1 MNSIIWRDS
10 WLLLLIIPTLAVI
23 GWWWH
28 LATTQRERRLIL
40 MRGAAIMLLV
50 CAVAAPSIGVTAD
63 RVALVIVRDRSLS
76 TAVSADQQAAII
88 EQVLANKP
96 ADALVGIVDVA
107 ADAQVARVASAE
119 GSDTSLAT
127 LTDRNATAL
136 ADGVTQAAA
145 LIPAGYIPRILV
157 LSDGLETRGRVVER
171 IDSLRARGVQVDV
184 YPLASEFVLPVAALR
199 QVTAPQ
205 QSQGQG
211 DIIMTVDITSSIAQP
226 AQLLVRN
233 QAGVLFQQAI
243 ELTGQPQQLLVPVT
257 NLPTGWHRLEVVLQ
271 AAQDDTLPDNQR
283 VLLVQRQG
291 APRVLLLADPLE
303 NATALRDAIAATGST
318 VTALRPRD
326 ATGRLTDIV
335 SYDVIVLSDT
345 SVTLVPESLMALINT
360 AVTVHG
366 RGFLWVG
373 GAESLGAGG
382 FRRTPLSDIAAVS
395 LDPLTPAKQK
405 RLTMYLVIDRSGS
418 MEERDAGV
426 TRLDL
431 AKEAAYQAL
440 IGLNPQDNVGVVFFD
455 DSAVWA
461 LDPQPLPS
469 PDAIATALSRFGPG
483 GGTSIRSG
491 LQLANDART
500 AVESDIHHVILLS
513 DGVDGSTSD
522 DIARD
527 IVAGGATLSTIALG
541 DQAGVATLARLAA
554 LGGGVNYAVSR
565 PQELPRIFLNE
576 TTRVSGRDFVEATV
590 LPQVVTPDALPTGIR
605 ALPTVLGYNRTTL
618 LPDSRVIL
626 QIDAETPLW
635 AVRLVGRGQ
644 SAVWASDLGGRWGA
658 NWVASDSVRTLMPA
672 LLAPLLPQPADNV
685 ALSWQWY
692 DDILDIDVTLR
703 EPSETPPELVL
714 TDAAGQTI
722 AVPIEQ
728 RTGQRWQA
736 RVRDLPS
743 GEYVM
748 QVRADGQQVVRGVVI
763 DGRSELRND
772 GQGQAV
778 LSQLASQTGGRV
790 RESIDDVLWSTA
802 GNRTEQRQD
811 MTPWLVIVAALL
823 FVAEIGLRR
832 VPFRLPT
839 RLSPAMPSSPS
850 SAPPPSDQ
858 PPTSPPTPA
867 PSSRMQRLQKAKR
880 RALD

>member
-1 MNSIIWRDS
+1 MSSLIWRDS
-10 WLLLLIIPTLAVI
+10 WLLLLIIPTLGVI

-28 LATTQRERRLIL
+28 VALTQRERWLMLI
-40 MRGAAIMLLV
+40 RGAALIALV
-50 CAVAAPSIGVTAD
+50 FALAAPSIGVAANH
-63 RVALVIVRDRSLS
+63 VALVIVRDRSLS
-76 TAVSADQQAAII
+76 TAVSANQQATII
-88 EQVLANKP
+88 AEMLASKP
-96 ADALVGIVDVA
+96 ADALMGIVDVA
-107 ADAQVARVASAE
+107 ADAQVARVASADV
-119 GSDTSLAT
+119 GDISPAT
-127 LTDRNATAL
+127 LADRNATAL
-136 ADGVTQAAA
+136 ADGLTQAAA
-145 LIPAGYIPRILV
+145 LIPAGYIPRIML
-157 LSDGLETRGRVVER
+157 LSDGLETRGRVAER

-211 DIIMTVDITSSIAQP
+211 DIIMTVDLTSSIAQP

-233 QAGVLFQQAI
+233 QDGVLFQQSIA
-243 ELTGQPQQLLVPVT
+243 LTGAPQQLLVPIT

-283 VLLVQRQG
+283 VVLVQRQG

-303 NATALRDAIAATGST
+303 NATALRDAITATGST

-326 ATGRLTDIV
+326 ASGRLTDIV

-345 SVTLVPESLMALINT
+345 SVTAMPESLMELIAT

-405 RLTMYLVIDRSGS
+405 RMTMYLVIDRSGS
-418 MEERDAGV
+418 MEERDTGV
-426 TRLDL
+426 SRLDV

-440 IGLNPQDNVGVVFFD
+440 IGLNPQDNVGVAFFD

-469 PDAIATALSRFGPG
+469 SDDIATALGRFAPG

-491 LQLANDART
+491 LQLAHQARNRF
-500 AVESDIHHVILLS
+500 ESDIHHVILLS
-513 DGVDGSTSD
+513 DGVDGSSSD

-527 IVAGGATLSTIALG
+527 ILQSGATLSTIALG
-541 DQAGVATLARLAA
+541 DQAGVTTLARLAT
-554 LGGGVNYAVSR
+554 LGGGVNYVVANA
-565 PQELPRIFLNE
+565 QDLPRIFLNE
-576 TTRVSGRDFVEATV
+576 TVRVSGRDFVEETV
-590 LPQVVTPDALPTGIR
+590 LPQVVAPDALPTGMR
-605 ALPTVLGYNRTTL
+605 ALPTLQGYNRTTL
-618 LPDSRVIL
+618 LSDTRVIL

-644 SAVWASDLGGRWGA
+644 SAVWASDFGGRWGA
-658 NWVASDSVRTLMPA
+658 NWLASDSVRQIMPA
-672 LLAPLLPQPADNV
+672 LLSQLLPQPADDI
-685 ALSWQWY
+685 ALSWHWY
-692 DDILDIDVTLR
+692 DDILDIDITLR
-703 EPSETPPELVL
+703 EPSETPPELFL
-714 TDAAGQTI
+714 TDASGQTI
-722 AVPIEQ
+722 TLPSDQ
-728 RTGQRWQA
+728 RASQRWQS

-743 GEYVM
+743 GEYVL
-748 QVRADGQQVVRGVVI
+748 QVQAGSQQVARGVVI

-772 GQGQAV
+772 GQG
-778 LSQLASQTGGRV
+778 LALMTQTAAQTGGRV
-790 RESIDDVLWSTA
+790 YTTIDDSVWSTA
-802 GNRTEQRQD
+802 GSRTVRRQD
-811 MTPWLVIVAALL
+811 VTPWLVLLAALL
-823 FVAEIGLRR
+823 FVSEIGLRR
-832 VPFRLPT
+832 LPIRRLSVRSSSVPPT
-839 RLSPAMPSSPS
+839 PPTDLSPALP
-850 SAPPPSDQ
+850 AVI
-858 PPTSPPTPA
+858 SPPL
-867 PSSRMQRLQKAKR
+867 SKVQRLQKAKR